1 MQSSIRDWLR
11 WGARAAG
18 FALALNA
25 GAATAAAQCSERTQ
39 SHLAAPNGTAT
50 ISACE
55 QTKQGDILIAD
66 GQAEVDYQDQQLR
79 ADHIEYD
86 LQTHDAT
93 ATGHVQL
100 DYRNQHLDAS
110 DAKFNIETKRGVFHH
125 VHGEVK
131 IERKPNPAVLITDNP
146 LSFEA
151 VEVDRLDEDTYK
163 IVRAELTVCRPD
175 RPTWK
180 FYAAHA
186 VLHVNQKVAMVNA
199 NFRLLRIPLIWLPY
213 ATAPA
218 ASKMRQSGFLIPSI
232 GQSSIKGFVLGDS
245 YYWAPKDWLDATIG
259 GQYMSLRGGSQTA
272 EIRAMP
278 WENVNLTANYFGV
291 IDRGLPG
298 PNGVLMP
305 EGGHTVTVKFD
316 ALLAHGW
323 RAVADVNEL
332 SSLTFRLAFAETF
345 GEAVNAEANSAAFLT
360 NNFKGF
366 SLNFALIDDRDFLNA
381 QPQTTVTIRSAPEV
395 RFSSVDQAPWK
406 RLPFYFGFD
415 SSAGAESRGDP
426 DITTAAFVQRDEIA
440 PRVTLPLHWGPWLG
454 VTTTYAV
461 DLARYSAE
469 LQGGLAID
477 EPVARTASELTVDIR
492 PPALTRVWQTHNA
505 KWKHSI
511 EPDILYRDVAGIND
525 FGRFI
530 RFDQD
535 DTLTDTNEFE
545 YGITNRL
552 FRKRADGTTQELLT
566 WRIAQKY
573 YFDPTFGGALV
584 PGQRNVFEAL
594 DDITPFPFADTP
606 RRMSPI
612 VSDLTINPSGSYDIE
627 FRDDYDTQ
635 RHKLTAAGTLVK
647 LHPYRNKFNLTI
659 ADFELRNDPILQ
671 PLSNQLRTL
680 FGYGNLNSPG
690 WSFNGGVS
698 YDFVQG
704 VTQNEIAQV
713 SYNGSCCGITF
724 EYRRL
729 DLGLVRTENQFRL
742 SLVIANIG
750 TFGTVRRQE
759 KIY

>member
-1 MQSSIRDWLR
+1 MQSCK
-11 WGARAAG
+11 RAWFRHGVRAIG
-18 FALALNA
+18 IVAALACGA
-25 GAATAAAQCSERTQ
+25 GRASAQCTARTQ
-39 SHLAAPNGTAT
+39 SHLAAPDGTAT
-50 ISACE
+50 VTACE
-55 QTKQGDILIAD
+55 QSKQGSIVIAD
-66 GQAEVDYQDQQLR
+66 GEVEVDYQDQKLR
-79 ADHIEYD
+79 ADHLEYD
-86 LQTHDAT
+86 LQTHEAVT
-93 ATGHVQL
+93 TGHVQF
-100 DYRNQHLDAS
+100 DYNNQHIEAD
-110 DAKFNIETKRGVFHH
+110 DAKYNIETGRGVFHH
-125 VHGEVK
+125 AHGEVK
-131 IERKPNPAVLITDNP
+131 IDRRPNPTVLVTQNP

-151 VEVDRLDEDTYK
+151 AEVDRLDQTTYK
-163 IVRAELTVCRPD
+163 IIRAEFTVCNPD

-180 FYAAHA
+180 FYATHA
-186 VLHVNQKVAMVNA
+186 TLHVNHSVAMVSA

-218 ASKMRQSGFLIPSI
+218 GPKLRQSGFLIPSI
-232 GQSSIKGFVLGDS
+232 GQSSIKGFVFGDS
-245 YYWAPKDWLDATIG
+245 YYWAPKDWLDAMFG

-278 WENVNLTANYFGV
+278 WENVNLAVNYFGV

-305 EGGHTVTVKFD
+305 EGGHQVTLRFD
-316 ALLAHGW
+316 ALLSHGW

-345 GEAVNAEANSAAFLT
+345 GEAVNAEANSSAFLT
-360 NNFKGF
+360 NNFNGF
-366 SLNFALIDDRDFLNA
+366 SLNFALINDRDFLNA
-381 QPQTTVTIRSAPEV
+381 QPQTTVTIRSAPEA
-395 RFSSVDQAPWK
+395 RFGSVDQAPWK

-415 SSAGAESRGDP
+415 ASAGVGSRNDP
-426 DITTAAFVQRDEIA
+426 DISTSAFVQRDEIA

-454 VTTTYAV
+454 FTTTYAV
-461 DLARYSAE
+461 DLARYSAQ
-469 LQGGLAID
+469 LQGGLPINQ
-477 EPVARTASELTVDIR
+477 PVARTAGELTVAIR
-492 PPALTRVWQTHNA
+492 PPSLVRVWQTSNS
-505 KWKHSI
+505 KWKHLI
-511 EPDILYRDVAGIND
+511 EPDIVYRDVTGIND

-552 FRKRADGTTQELLT
+552 FRKKSDGTTQELLT
-566 WRIAQKY
+566 WRLAQKY

-612 VSDLTINPSGSYDIE
+612 VSDLTYNPGGTYDIE

-647 LHPYRNKFNLTI
+647 VHPYRNKFSVTV

-671 PLSNQLRTL
+671 PLSNQIRTL
-680 FGYGNLNSPG
+680 FGYRNLNSPG
-690 WSFNGGVS
+690 WSFNGGIS
-698 YDFVQG
+698 YDFVERI
-704 VTQNEIAQV
+704 TENEIAQI

-729 DLGLVRTENQFRL
+729 DLGTVPAENQFRV

-750 TFGTVRRQE
+750 TFGNVRRQD